1 MCYFGF
7 EASENWTIS
16 QALKLSVQL
25 LLEPISVMGL
35 GCQSWVWVRIGYHK
49 RFSSQVLD
57 FWLQK
62 EPKVWF
68 GLNFRL
74 PMYVPISRILVRF
87 GHQKNRFLLLDFGF
101 YFWLHKTITRQ
112 CAYFISCRVGSWVI
126 LDGGMG
132 CLDK

>member
-1 MCYFGF
+1 MDHQPG
-7 EASENWTIS
+7 
-16 QALKLSVQL
+16 LKIIRPTAIRTNFSD
-25 LLEPISVMGL
+25 GL
-35 GCQSWVWVRIGYHK
+35 GLPKLGLGQDRVPEK
-49 RFSSQVLD
+49 FSSQVLD

-87 GHQKNRFLLLDFGF
+87 GHQKNRFLPLDFGF
-101 YFWLHKTITRQ
+101 YFWLNKTITKQ

-126 LDGGMG
+126 LDGGLG